1 MAVLTHN
8 QASQKVY
15 ELRKK
20 LDEWAEDYYAKD
32 APIVEDAVYD
42 KAYQELVELEKQF
55 PDLVTSDS
63 ITQRVGGEIKSDLS
77 KVEHP
82 IPMLSMGDVF
92 SKDELKEF
100 DDRITKLVGHPVAYN
115 VELKI
120 DGLSLSLEYTAGK
133 LTRASTRGNG
143 RVGEDV
149 TANAKFI
156 KDIPQTLPEPL
167 TTEVRGECYMEKEA
181 FAKLNA
187 ERDEKGEQVFANP
200 RNAAAGSLRQLD
212 ARITKKRN
220 LSTFIYTWV
229 NPPRNITSQ
238 HQAIDE
244 MNRLGFHTNQTGRR
258 LESMDEVFKFIDEY
272 TAKRNDLSYDIDGI
286 VLKVDDLSLQNE
298 LGNTVKVPR
307 WEIAYKF
314 PPEEQETIVKEI
326 EWTVGRTGVV
336 TPTAV
341 MNPVQLAG
349 TVVSRASLHNPDYL
363 REKGVR
369 IGDTVK
375 LHKAGDI
382 IPEISSVVLNKRP
395 KDSEPYEIP
404 NKCPSCGQDLV
415 HLQDEVALRCIN
427 PMCPAQ
433 VEEGIIHFAS
443 RGAMNIMGLG
453 PRIVKQLIDKKFVND
468 VADLYHLTNEQLS
481 QLDHFKDKSITNLLT
496 SIENSK
502 QNSAEL
508 LLFGLGIDHVGAKA
522 ARLILE
528 KYKNLEKVSQLTVPE
543 LISIDTIGET
553 IAESL
558 TAYFNQP
565 SAQKLLQELRDSG
578 LNMEYLGTVEEEA
591 PDNFFKEKTV
601 VLTGKLSDFTR
612 SEFTKKL
619 QNLGAK
625 VTGSVSKKTDYLIYG
640 ADAGSK
646 KDKAEKLQVPMLT
659 EQEAIAKIEK

>member
-1 MAVLTHN
+1 MNDHGRN
-8 QASQKVY
+8 K
-15 ELRKK
+15 
-20 LDEWAEDYYAKD
+20 YY
-32 APIVEDAVYD
+32 
-42 KAYQELVELEKQF
+42 
-55 PDLVTSDS
+55 
-63 ITQRVGGEIKSDLS
+63 
-77 KVEHP
+77 
-82 IPMLSMGDVF
+82 
-92 SKDELKEF
+92 
-100 DDRITKLVGHPVAYN
+100 
-115 VELKI
+115 
-120 DGLSLSLEYTAGK
+120 
-133 LTRASTRGNG
+133 
-143 RVGEDV
+143 
-149 TANAKFI
+149 
-156 KDIPQTLPEPL
+156 
-167 TTEVRGECYMEKEA
+167 
-181 FAKLNA
+181 
-187 ERDEKGEQVFANP
+187 
-200 RNAAAGSLRQLD
+200 
-212 ARITKKRN
+212 
-220 LSTFIYTWV
+220 
-229 NPPRNITSQ
+229 
-238 HQAIDE
+238 
-244 MNRLGFHTNQTGRR
+244 
-258 LESMDEVFKFIDEY
+258 Y
-272 TAKRNDLSYDIDGI
+272 TAKRNDLSYGIDGI

-314 PPEEQETIVKEI
+314 PPEEQETVVRNI

-341 MNPVQLAG
+341 MDPVKLAG
-349 TVVSRASLHNPDYL
+349 TIVSRASLHNPDYL

-382 IPEISSVVLNKRP
+382 IPEISSVVLSKRP
-395 KDSEPYEIP
+395 KDSKPYEIP
-404 NKCPSCGQDLV
+404 NVCPSCGETLV

-433 VEEGIIHFAS
+433 IEEGIIHFAS

-453 PRIVKQLIDKKFVND
+453 PRIVKQLIDKGFIND
-468 VADLYHLTNEQLS
+468 VADLYHLTPDQLG
-481 QLDHFKDKSITNLLT
+481 QLDHFKEKSITNLLS

-508 LLFGLGIDHVGAKA
+508 LLYGLGIDHVGAKA

-543 LISIDTIGET
+543 LTSIDTIGET

-601 VLTGKLSDFTR
+601 VLTGKLSAFTR

-619 QNLGAK
+619 QDLGAK

-640 ADAGSK
+640 ADAGCYH
-646 KDKAEKLQVPMLT
+646 
-659 EQEAIAKIEK
+659 